1 MKPRSKIANQ
11 SAFFRRPTDMHHYL
25 TNTMKQ
31 LCTLLLSLL
40 YYTFG
45 FAQTDLPQV
54 KIKTL
59 KGGELL
65 FSSLAAT
72 NDTALIVSF
81 WATWCIPCITEL
93 ETIND
98 QLEERQQQT
107 PFKLI
112 AISVDDNRSSA
123 RVPSFAKGRGWS
135 FPIYLD
141 TNSDLKRAL
150 NINDIP
156 HILIIKNGKIIYQH
170 TGYVPGN
177 EEELFEVISKQ

>member
-1 MKPRSKIANQ
+1 
-11 SAFFRRPTDMHHYL
+11 
-25 TNTMKQ
+25 MKQ
-31 LCTLLLSLL
+31 LILSLL
-40 YYTFG
+40 LVTYCTCLH
-45 FAQTDLPQV
+45 AQSDLPST
-54 KIKTL
+54 KIKSL
-59 KGGELL
+59 SGKDVL
-65 FSSLAAT
+65 FSALAI
-72 NDTALIVSF
+72 NSDTAIIVSF

-98 QLEERQQQT
+98 QLQERQLQK

-112 AISVDDNRSSA
+112 AISVDDTRSAA
-123 RVPSFAKGRGWS
+123 RVPSFVKGRGWN

-141 TNSDLKRAL
+141 QNSDLKRAL

-177 EEELFEVISKQ
+177 EEELFEVIGKQ

>member
-1 MKPRSKIANQ
+1 MKR
-11 SAFFRRPTDMHHYL
+11 
-25 TNTMKQ
+25 
-31 LCTLLLSLL
+31 LCIFLLFLFSCIS
-40 YYTFG
+40 G
-45 FAQTDLPQV
+45 FTQTDLPQI

-59 KGGELL
+59 NGADFL
-65 FSSLAAT
+65 FSSLSAN
-72 NDTALIVSF
+72 NDTAVIISF

-98 QLEERQQQT
+98 QLEVRQQQT

-112 AISVDDNRSSA
+112 AVSVDDTRSSA
-123 RVPSFAKGRGWS
+123 RVPSFVKGRGWN

-141 TNSDLKRAL
+141 ANSDLKRAL

-156 HILIIKNGKIIYQH
+156 HVLIIKNGRIIYQH

-177 EEELFEVISKQ
+177 EEELFEVISKQKQQPN

>member
-1 MKPRSKIANQ
+1 
-11 SAFFRRPTDMHHYL
+11 
-25 TNTMKQ
+25 MKQ
-31 LCTLLLSLL
+31 LSLFSLALFTYTLSV
-40 YYTFG
+40 
-45 FAQTDLPQV
+45 AQSDLPPI

-59 KGGELL
+59 SGSETL
-65 FSSLAAT
+65 FSALAAS

-98 QLEERQQQT
+98 QLEERQLIT

-112 AISVDDNRSSA
+112 AISVDDTRSAA
-123 RVPSFAKGRGWS
+123 RVPSFVRGRGWN
-135 FPIYLD
+135 FPVYFD

>member
-1 MKPRSKIANQ
+1 MKSSSKIANQ
-11 SAFFRRPTDMHHYL
+11 FSFFRRPTDMKYYL

-31 LCTLLLSLL
+31 LCLLPIALFS
-40 YYTFG
+40 YTIAL
-45 FAQTDLPQV
+45 AQSDLPQV

-59 KGGELL
+59 RGEELS
-65 FSSLAAT
+65 FSVLASIK
-72 NDTALIVSF
+72 DTAIIVSF

-98 QLEERQQQT
+98 QLYERQQQT

-112 AISVDDNRSSA
+112 AVSIDDTRSAA
-123 RVPSFAKGRGWS
+123 RVPSFVKGRGWR

>member
-1 MKPRSKIANQ
+1 MRK
-11 SAFFRRPTDMHHYL
+11 
-25 TNTMKQ
+25 
-31 LCTLLLSLL
+31 LCIILLCLF

-59 KGGELL
+59 NGAEVGFAQLSANK
-65 FSSLAAT
+65 
-72 NDTALIVSF
+72 DTALIVSF

-98 QLEERQQQT
+98 QLQERQLQT

-112 AISVDDNRSSA
+112 AVSVDDTRSSA
-123 RVPSFAKGRGWS
+123 RVPSFVKGRGWN

>member
-1 MKPRSKIANQ
+1 
-11 SAFFRRPTDMHHYL
+11 
-25 TNTMKQ
+25 MKQ
-31 LCTLLLSLL
+31 LSLFLLALL
-40 YYTFG
+40 TYTVSV
-45 FAQTDLPQV
+45 AQSDLPQV
-54 KIKTL
+54 KIKSVSGSEISFSTL
-59 KGGELL
+59 A
-65 FSSLAAT
+65 SS

-98 QLEERQQQT
+98 QLEERKQVT

-112 AISVDDNRSSA
+112 AISVDDTRSAA
-123 RVPSFAKGRGWS
+123 RVPSFVKGRGWN
-135 FPIYLD
+135 FAVYFD

>member
-1 MKPRSKIANQ
+1 
-11 SAFFRRPTDMHHYL
+11 
-25 TNTMKQ
+25 MKQ
-31 LCTLLLSLL
+31 LSLFLLALLTYTLSV
-40 YYTFG
+40 
-45 FAQTDLPQV
+45 AQSDLPAV
-54 KIKTL
+54 KIKQL
-59 KGGELL
+59 SGAEVL
-65 FSSLAAT
+65 FSALASSS
-72 NDTALIVSF
+72 DTALIVSF

-98 QLEERQQQT
+98 QLDERKQIT

-112 AISVDDNRSSA
+112 AISVDDTRSAA
-123 RVPSFAKGRGWS
+123 RVPSFVKGRGWS
-135 FPIYLD
+135 FPIYFD

-170 TGYVPGN
+170 TGYIPGN